1 MNEDEEVAWM
11 LAHGYLNEVD
21 TSVGRRYQ
29 ITDKFKEDFPDKG
42 KQWDDLISI
51 TVNKLW
57 QRGLIEVEFVDD
69 EVRVALSES
78 VLEYDLKT
86 LSEPERAILTSITEW
101 LVNGN
106 G

>member
-1 MNEDEEVAWM
+1 MNEEVAWM
-11 LAHGYLNEVD
+11 MDHGYLNEID
-21 TSVGRRYQ
+21 TSLGKRYH
-29 ITDKFKEDFPDKG
+29 ITDKFKEDFPDVG
-42 KQWDDLISI
+42 REWDDLVSI

-69 EVRVALSES
+69 EVRIALSES
-78 VLEYDLKT
+78 VREYDLQT

>member
-11 LAHGYLNEVD
+11 IDHGYLSEVD
-21 TSVGRRYQ
+21 TSLGKRYQ
-29 ITDKFKEDFPDKG
+29 ITDKFREDFPDVG
-42 KQWDDLISI
+42 KKWDDLVSI

-57 QRGLIEVEFVDD
+57 QKGLIEVEFV
-69 EVRVALSES
+69 EEGVRIALSDS
-78 VLEYDLKT
+78 VLDYDMAT
-86 LSEPERAILTSITEW
+86 LSEPEHAILTSITEW